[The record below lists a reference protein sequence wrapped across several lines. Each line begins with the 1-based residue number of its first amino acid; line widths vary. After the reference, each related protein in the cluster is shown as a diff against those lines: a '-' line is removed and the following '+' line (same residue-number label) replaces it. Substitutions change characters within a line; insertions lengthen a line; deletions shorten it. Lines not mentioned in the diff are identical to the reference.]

1 MNSIVEQTPLATVGE
16 CGTRRSLRPRLM
28 AAPGATILS
37 APHASPVV
45 AEAALDSLRQFRA
58 AGRRVIWCDATEL
71 ADSPHVDLHAWGARF
86 VEDGQADAVIV
97 SGHGA
102 RELATAARDA
112 GLPVGRVVVCSDD
125 PTARNLLN
133 DSLIPGDT
141 VLALGIS
148 AASCDKLAER
158 LASRFEVAAHAA

>member
-1 MNSIVEQTPLATVGE
+1 MSTTIEMNMPVVGE

-28 AAPGATILS
+28 PAPGASLLV
-37 APHASPVV
+37 APHATPGE
-45 AEAALDSLRQFRA
+45 AEAALTALRDFRA
-58 AGRRVIWCDATEL
+58 TGRRVIWCDASEL
-71 ADSPHVDLHAWGARF
+71 AASPHVDLHAWGARF
-86 VEDGQADAVIV
+86 VEDGLADALVV

-102 RELATAARDA
+102 RELAMAARDA

-141 VLALGIS
+141 VLALGIGS
-148 AASCDKLAER
+148 ASCAKLAER
-158 LASRFEVAAHAA
+158 LASRFEVESMAA